1 MTAARPVIPLA
12 GPDTQAFW
20 DGCLREELLLQR
32 CAVCRAYRH
41 PPSPV
46 CPKCL
51 SDQFAWERSRGRGTV
66 YTFVIVRRA
75 LARGWD
81 GAIPYV
87 AAVVELDEG
96 VKFLTDI
103 VNVAPEAVQIGMPVE
118 VTFAELDGTTKLP
131 LFQPVAARCSD
142 ERAQRQVRD
151 RRRR

>member
-1 MTAARPVIPLA
+1 MITTSRPVIPLA
-12 GPDTQAFW
+12 NPDTQAFW

-32 CAVCRAYRH
+32 CSVCGAYRH
-41 PPSPV
+41 PPSPI

-51 SDQFAWERSRGRGTV
+51 SDRFAWERASGYGTV

-75 LARGWD
+75 LARGWE
-81 GAIPYV
+81 GMVPYV

-103 VNVAPEAVQIGMPVE
+103 VNVAPEAVTIGMRVE

-131 LFQPVAARCSD
+131 LFQPRSA
-142 ERAQRQVRD
+142 EAQR
-151 RRRR
+151 